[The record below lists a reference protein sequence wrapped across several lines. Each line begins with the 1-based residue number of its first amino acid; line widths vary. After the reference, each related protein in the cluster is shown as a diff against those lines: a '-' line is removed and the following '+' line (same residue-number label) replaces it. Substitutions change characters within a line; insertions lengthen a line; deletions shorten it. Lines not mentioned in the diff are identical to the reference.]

1 MTEQDLI
8 NLRKLAE
15 QQTNQRALKIKNRS
29 SKQTHD
35 LKLAESLSQR
45 TKKLDEVKE
54 TFQKLGAVFKESKT
68 EDNNIRALP
77 NSSTFSKSM
86 RERLGS
92 LMNSHNSLKITQDE
106 FGQANFLCVPIQI
119 SGGDRKRLNEN
130 VYDLTREIY
139 TALSSTSYTSTNRKD
154 ESEILRMNIIV
165 TDLGYTGIGGRRPNR
180 KTFFTI
186 TLPKLVDEIQN
197 ETFDKITDDSDD
209 LQGEGIKIIIPPD
222 KIDIYTRL
230 EVLLG
235 LKLDG
240 HNNTL
245 TAASNL
251 IDELYKRG
259 DRQIEQQYRNAP
271 DKFSTW

>member
-8 NLRKLAE
+8 NLHKLAG
-15 QQTNQRALKIKNRS
+15 QQKNQRALKIKNRI
-29 SKQTHD
+29 SKQTYD
-35 LKLAESLSQR
+35 LKLAQSFSQI
-45 TKKLDEVKE
+45 TKKLDEVRE
-54 TFQKLGAVFKESKT
+54 TFQKLGADFKESKS
-68 EDNNIRALP
+68 EDNNIRAPP

-119 SGGDRKRLNEN
+119 SGGDRIRLNEN
-130 VYDLTREIY
+130 VYDLTPEIY

-154 ESEILRMNIIV
+154 ESEILMMNIIV
-165 TDLGYTGIGGRRPNR
+165 TDLGYTGIGDRRPNR

-186 TLPKLVDEIQN
+186 TLPKLVDVNQN
-197 ETFDKITDDSDD
+197 KTFDKITDDSDD
-209 LQGEGIKIIIPPD
+209 IQGEGLKIIIPPD
-222 KIDIYTRL
+222 IIDIYTRL

-235 LKLDG
+235 LKLG
-240 HNNTL
+240 AHNNTP
-245 TAASNL
+245 TKASNL

-259 DRQIEQQYRNAP
+259 ER
-271 DKFSTW
+271 